1 MLHDWNTVLDKV
13 KQVTVLTSNI
23 SMEMIWSNL
32 EEVLNALASDVI
44 QLILELKPFLWAS
57 DSIHSR
63 WVLELDTVV
72 TVQLG

>member
-32 EEVLNALASDVI
+32 EEVLNTLASEVI

>member
-32 EEVLNALASDVI
+32 EEVLNTLASDVI
-44 QLILELKPFLWAS
+44 QLILELKSFLWAS

>member
-32 EEVLNALASDVI
+32 EEVLNTLASDVI

>member
-32 EEVLNALASDVI
+32 EEVLNTLASDVI
-44 QLILELKPFLWAS
+44 QLILELNPFLWAT

-63 WVLELDTVV
+63 WVLELDTVI

>member
-32 EEVLNALASDVI
+32 EEVLNTLASDVI
-44 QLILELKPFLWAS
+44 QLILELNPFLWAT

>member
-32 EEVLNALASDVI
+32 EEVLNTLASDVT

>member
-23 SMEMIWSNL
+23 SMEMIWLNL
-32 EEVLNALASDVI
+32 EEVLNTLASDVI